1 MSYSVLSSRNE
12 KVWDDYLS
20 ELALNPSLSL
30 ARFLRTRHV
39 GVHSY
44 ENWMSRKGY
53 SAREAKARAANLQP
67 EPLRRESMAPEESF
81 VPEDI
86 CSRKITRQRDAP
98 GSPVFHVYWKYFT
111 PDANTFI
118 SCSPKIFTATPLP
131 RRSMCAI
138 LPRILPSGLVMP
150 SMEA

>member
-1 MSYSVLSSRNE
+1 MNYSAVSSRNE

-53 SAREAKARAANLQP
+53 SAREAKAHAASLQP
-67 EPLRRESMAPEESF
+67 EPLRREAMTPEESF
-81 VPEDI
+81 VPVVVREDSSPESNSCDVLTGI
-86 CSRKITRQRDAP
+86 NLTFPDGTLVSIRRGSAEAVVSFLKLYSGEGLPCSD
-98 GSPVFHVYWKYFT
+98 
-111 PDANTFI
+111 
-118 SCSPKIFTATPLP
+118 
-131 RRSMCAI
+131 
-138 LPRILPSGLVMP
+138 
-150 SMEA
+150 

>member
-1 MSYSVLSSRNE
+1 MSYSVVSSRNE

-53 SAREAKARAANLQP
+53 SAREAKAHAASLQP
-67 EPLRRESMAPEESF
+67 EPLRREAMTPEESF
-81 VPEDI
+81 VPVVVREDSSPESNSCDVLTGI
-86 CSRKITRQRDAP
+86 NLTFPDGTLVSIRRGSAEAVVSFLKLYSGEGLPCSD
-98 GSPVFHVYWKYFT
+98 
-111 PDANTFI
+111 
-118 SCSPKIFTATPLP
+118 
-131 RRSMCAI
+131 
-138 LPRILPSGLVMP
+138 
-150 SMEA
+150 

>member
-1 MSYSVLSSRNE
+1 MSYSVVSSRNE

-53 SAREAKARAANLQP
+53 SAREAKAHAASLQP
-67 EPLRRESMAPEESF
+67 ESITRETTISEESF
-81 VPEDI
+81 VPVVVREDSSPESNSCDVLTGI
-86 CSRKITRQRDAP
+86 NLTFPDGTLVSIRRGSAEAVVSFLKLYSGE
-98 GSPVFHVYWKYFT
+98 GSP
-111 PDANTFI
+111 
-118 SCSPKIFTATPLP
+118 CSD
-131 RRSMCAI
+131 
-138 LPRILPSGLVMP
+138 
-150 SMEA
+150 

>member
-1 MSYSVLSSRNE
+1 MSYSVVSSRNE

-53 SAREAKARAANLQP
+53 SAREAKARAASLQP

-81 VPEDI
+81 VSVSAYGYAYRKWEDDG
-86 CSRKITRQRDAP
+86 RM
-98 GSPVFHVYWKYFT
+98 
-111 PDANTFI
+111 
-118 SCSPKIFTATPLP
+118 ATG
-131 RRSMCAI
+131 I
-138 LPRILPSGLVMP
+138 LPCLSPLCIGV
-150 SMEA
+150 